1 MTTQAEIDAYLA
13 NNKITQLGANDNKL
27 HESSSFF
34 RRCRKPSKEELAR
47 KRASTKISLFKD
59 ALMTGDIVSY
69 CEVTGSR
76 SRNKMAQ
83 YVYSMRQAGWEI
95 ETLPGIG
102 YKLIKAGGYFTTS
115 RNKDRPSC

>member
-13 NNKITQLGANDNKL
+13 NNKITQLSATDNKL
-27 HESSSFF
+27 HESSSFK
-34 RRCRKPSKEELAR
+34 RYPKPSKEALAR
-47 KRASTKISLFKD
+47 KKASTRIDRFKD
-59 ALMTGDIVSY
+59 ALLTGEIVSDFEAIG
-69 CEVTGSR
+69 CASR
-76 SRNKMAQ
+76 RNMAQ
-83 YVYSMRQAGWEI
+83 YVGIMRLAGWEI